1 MTGQFAE
8 HIAAAVLEQ
17 FADYRS
23 RFQTISAAA
32 QLRFEKADWHAIQK
46 AGAARIDLYEDN
58 SEEGARAIVE
68 QLGEVVYDARL
79 WHDAKRCYA
88 LKIQQR
94 SDPELAETFYNSIY
108 LKVFKHHELDDAH
121 MFIRSAYEGQP
132 IRSGADFCR
141 LYTTQ
146 QGLVALL
153 GKLLDDYA
161 FNIPWENRRRDI
173 RSLARYVREQIP
185 SIDIS
190 REDVSV
196 EVMRSVFFR
205 NKGAYIVGRINYTS
219 GAMPFILPVLHNG
232 EGAVYVDT
240 LILDE
245 NDVSIIFSFTRSYF
259 MVNVDVPSEFI
270 GFLHSLIPMKSKAEL
285 YSSIGFYKQGKAEF
299 YRSFLDHLEASND
312 QFTIA
317 PGIKGMVMTVFTLP
331 SFPVVFKLIKD
342 RFSSS
347 KNVTRAT
354 VKEKYRLVKRHDRV
368 GRMADTQE
376 FTNFLFPRNRFAQE
390 LIDEL
395 QKVAGSSVEVDGDL
409 VTIRHLWAE
418 RRMTPLNIY
427 IDSALAS
434 DNEPDLFH
442 AINEFGKA
450 IKQLAAANIFAGDM
464 LFKNFGVTRHGRVV
478 FYDYD
483 EIMYLTDCNFRR
495 IPEAMYPEQEMSGEP
510 WYSVGPNDVF
520 PEEFSILTAC
530 NARVRRIFN
539 ELHGDLLEAAFWQG
553 MQDQVR
559 NGDIVDVFP
568 YRKIKRFAR
577 STILPGS
584 DYS

>member
-1 MTGQFAE
+1 MTGLFAE
-8 HIAAAVLEQ
+8 RIAGAVLQE
-17 FADYRS
+17 FADYRT
-23 RFQTISAAA
+23 RFQNITAVA
-32 QLRFEKADWHAIQK
+32 QLRFEKADWHAIQR
-46 AGAARIDLYEDN
+46 AGAARIDLYEGN
-58 SEEGARAIVE
+58 TEEAAKAIVE
-68 QLGEVVYDARL
+68 QLGDVVYDAHL

-88 LKIQQR
+88 QKIGQR
-94 SDPELAETFYNSIY
+94 NDPELAETFYNSIY
-108 LKVFKHHELDDAH
+108 LKVFKHHELNDAH
-121 MFIRSAYEGQP
+121 MFIRSEYEGKP
-132 IRSGADFCR
+132 IQSGEQFCR
-141 LYTTQ
+141 LYSTKR
-146 QGLVALL
+146 GLVSLL
-153 GKLLDDYA
+153 GDLLDDYA

-173 RSLARYVREQIP
+173 RNLARHARKHIPFVDIARE
-185 SIDIS
+185 
-190 REDVSV
+190 EVTV

-205 NKGAYIVGRINYTS
+205 NKGAYIVGRINHGN

-232 EGAVYVDT
+232 AGAVYVDT
-240 LILDE
+240 LILEE
-245 NDVSIIFSFTRSYF
+245 NDVSVIFSFTRSYF
-259 MVNVDVPSEFI
+259 MVDVSVPSEFV
-270 GFLHSLIPMKSKAEL
+270 GFLHTLIPMKSKAEL

-299 YRSFLDHLEASND
+299 YRSFLDHLEVSD
-312 QFTIA
+312 DKFVIA

-354 VKEKYRLVKRHDRV
+354 VKEKYQLVKRHDRV

-376 FTNFLFPRNRFAQE
+376 FTNFLFPRSRFTQE

-395 QKVAGSSVEVDGDL
+395 QRVAESSVEIEGDL
-409 VTIRHLWAE
+409 ITIRHLWAE

-427 IDSALAS
+427 IDRALAS
-434 DNEPDLFH
+434 DDEADLFH

-483 EIMYLTDCNFRR
+483 EIMYLTDCNFRH

-520 PEEFSILTAC
+520 PEEFTILTAC
-530 NARVRRIFN
+530 NAKVRRIFN
-539 ELHGDLLEAAFWQG
+539 ELHGDLLDASFWQS

-559 NGDIVDVFP
+559 KGEIVDVFP
-568 YRKIKRFAR
+568 YRKVKRFAR
-577 STILPGS
+577 TSTSPGS

>member
-1 MTGQFAE
+1 MTGPYAE
-8 HIAAAVLEQ
+8 RIATAVLEK

-23 RFQTISAAA
+23 RFQTLSAAA

-68 QLGEVVYDARL
+68 QLGDVVYDARL

-108 LKVFKHHELDDAH
+108 LKVFRHHELDDTH
-121 MFIRSAYEGQP
+121 MFIRSAYEGNP
-132 IRSGADFCR
+132 ICSGVQFCR
-141 LYTTQ
+141 RYTTQ

-173 RSLARYVREQIP
+173 RSLARHVREHIP
-185 SIDIS
+185 FIDIS
-190 REDVSV
+190 RDDVSV

-205 NKGAYIVGRINYTS
+205 NKGAYIVGRINHAS

-232 EGAVYVDT
+232 AGAVYVDS
-240 LILDE
+240 LILEE

-259 MVNVDVPSEFI
+259 MVDVDVPSEFI

-299 YRSFLDHLEASND
+299 YRSFLDHLEASDD
-312 QFTIA
+312 QFIIA

-376 FTNFLFPRNRFAQE
+376 FTNFLFPRNRFSME

-395 QKVAGSSVEVDGDL
+395 QKVAASSVEVEGDL

-427 IDSALAS
+427 IDQALAC
-434 DNEPDLFH
+434 DDEADLFH

-510 WYSVGPNDVF
+510 WYSVGANDVF

-539 ELHGDLLEAAFWQG
+539 ELHGDLLDAAFWQG

-559 NGDIVDVFP
+559 NGDIIDVFP

-577 STILPGS
+577 STTTPGS
-584 DYS
+584 DYG

>member
-1 MTGQFAE
+1 MSGQFAE
-8 HIAAAVLEQ
+8 RIADAVLEK
-17 FADYRS
+17 FADYRT
-23 RFQTISAAA
+23 RFQNITAVA
-32 QLRFEKADWHAIQK
+32 QLRFEKADWHAIQRT
-46 AGAARIDLYEDN
+46 GAARIDLYEDN
-58 SEEGARAIVE
+58 TEEAARAIVE

-94 SDPELAETFYNSIY
+94 NDPELAETFYNSIY
-108 LKVFKHHELDDAH
+108 LKVFRHHELDDAL
-121 MFIRSAYEGQP
+121 MFIRSAYEGKP
-132 IRSGADFCR
+132 IKSGEQFCR
-141 LYTTQ
+141 LYSTQ
-146 QGLVALL
+146 RGLVALL
-153 GKLLDDYA
+153 GQLLDDYA

-173 RSLARYVREQIP
+173 RNLARHARKYIP
-185 SIDIS
+185 FIDIAK
-190 REDVSV
+190 EEVTV
-196 EVMRSVFFR
+196 EVMRSMFFR
-205 NKGAYIVGRINYTS
+205 NKGAYIVGRINYAG

-232 EGAVYVDT
+232 AGAVYVDT
-240 LILDE
+240 LILEE
-245 NDVSIIFSFTRSYF
+245 NDVSVIFSFTRSYF
-259 MVNVDVPSEFI
+259 MVDVNVPSEFI
-270 GFLHSLIPMKSKAEL
+270 GFLHTLIPMKSKAEL

-299 YRSFLDHLEASND
+299 YRSFLDHLEASDD
-312 QFTIA
+312 QFVIA

-354 VKEKYRLVKRHDRV
+354 VKEKYQLVKRHDRA

-376 FTNFLFPRNRFAQE
+376 FTNFLFPRSRFTQA

-395 QKVAGSSVEVDGDL
+395 QKVAASSIEIDGDL
-409 VTIRHLWAE
+409 ITIRHLWAE

-427 IDSALAS
+427 IDRALAN
-434 DNEPDLFH
+434 DDEPDLFH

-510 WYSVGPNDVF
+510 WYSISPNDVF
-520 PEEFSILTAC
+520 PEEFTILTAC
-530 NARVRRIFN
+530 NAKVRRLFN
-539 ELHGDLLEAAFWQG
+539 ELHGDLLEASFWQR
-553 MQDQVR
+553 MQQQVR
-559 NGDIVDVFP
+559 EGEIVDLFP
-568 YRKIKRFAR
+568 YRQIKRFAR
-577 STILPGS
+577 TGASQGREFN
-584 DYS
+584 

>member
-1 MTGQFAE
+1 MSGQFAE
-8 HIAAAVLEQ
+8 RIADAVLEK
-17 FADYRS
+17 FADYRT
-23 RFQTISAAA
+23 RFQNITAVA
-32 QLRFEKADWHAIQK
+32 QLRFEKADWHAIQRT
-46 AGAARIDLYEDN
+46 GAARIDLYEDN
-58 SEEGARAIVE
+58 TEEAARAIVE

-94 SDPELAETFYNSIY
+94 NDPELAETFYNSIY
-108 LKVFKHHELDDAH
+108 LKVFRHHELDDAL
-121 MFIRSAYEGQP
+121 MFIRSAYEGKP
-132 IRSGADFCR
+132 IKSGEQFCR
-141 LYTTQ
+141 LYSTQ
-146 QGLVALL
+146 RGLVALL
-153 GKLLDDYA
+153 GQLLDDYA

-173 RSLARYVREQIP
+173 RNLARHARKYIP
-185 SIDIS
+185 FIDIA
-190 REDVSV
+190 REEVTV
-196 EVMRSVFFR
+196 EVMRSMFFR
-205 NKGAYIVGRINYTS
+205 NKGAYIVGRINYAG

-232 EGAVYVDT
+232 AGAVYVDT
-240 LILDE
+240 LILEE
-245 NDVSIIFSFTRSYF
+245 NDVSVIFSFTRSYF
-259 MVNVDVPSEFI
+259 MVDVNVPSEFI
-270 GFLHSLIPMKSKAEL
+270 GFLHTLIPMKSKAEL

-299 YRSFLDHLEASND
+299 YRSFLDHLEASAD
-312 QFTIA
+312 QFVIA

-354 VKEKYRLVKRHDRV
+354 VKEKYQLVKRHDRA

-376 FTNFLFPRNRFAQE
+376 FTNFLFPRSRFTQE

-395 QKVAGSSVEVDGDL
+395 QKVAASSIEIEGDL
-409 VTIRHLWAE
+409 ITIQHLWTE

-427 IDSALAS
+427 IDRALAN
-434 DNEPDLFH
+434 DDEPDLFH

-510 WYSVGPNDVF
+510 WYSIGPNDVF
-520 PEEFSILTAC
+520 PEEFTILTAC
-530 NARVRRIFN
+530 NAKVRRIFN
-539 ELHGDLLEAAFWQG
+539 ELHGDLLETSFWQQ
-553 MQDQVR
+553 MQQQVR
-559 NGDIVDVFP
+559 DGEIVDLFP
-568 YRKIKRFAR
+568 YRQIKRFAR
-577 STILPGS
+577 TGASQGREFN
-584 DYS
+584 